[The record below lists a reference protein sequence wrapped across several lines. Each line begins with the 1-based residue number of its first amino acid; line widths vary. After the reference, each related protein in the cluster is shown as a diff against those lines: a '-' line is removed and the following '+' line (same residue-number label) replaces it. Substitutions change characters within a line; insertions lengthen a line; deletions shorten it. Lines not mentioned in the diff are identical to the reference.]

1 MTHMAR
7 VHPDIYATARYML
20 LPKDY
25 CVMQLTGAVVS
36 DAISAVRLAGP
47 GGYVD
52 EFLELVPRSREL
64 LPPLAGLEH
73 IAGRVRAG
81 MPCAGTPVVGGT
93 MDAWAGMVG
102 SGVVGHGDMM
112 YQSGT
117 SEIVGIISTEEK
129 PTPGVVV
136 FPPYQ
141 DIVLH
146 AAPTQSGGAA
156 LLWLS
161 EILGKSLDQLSA
173 LTAQCDRLEAV
184 PLFLPHLQGERAPIW
199 DTTSRGV
206 FARINSQTGA
216 PEMARSVAEGV
227 AFSARWALEAVQ
239 SSSGQVVSQA
249 NITGGGA
256 KSDIWCQIRA
266 DALGIVL
273 ERMRV
278 PEAAALGAAMLAGVG
293 IQMVG
298 SLRDAAE
305 RFVRP
310 ERTFEPTTA
319 YRGYYD
325 EKFAHFTA
333 LYETLR
339 PFNARY

>member
-1 MTHMAR
+1 
-7 VHPDIYATARYML
+7 
-20 LPKDY
+20 
-25 CVMQLTGAVVS
+25 
-36 DAISAVRLAGP
+36 
-47 GGYVD
+47 
-52 EFLELVPRSREL
+52 
-64 LPPLAGLEH
+64 
-73 IAGRVRAG
+73 
-81 MPCAGTPVVGGT
+81 